1 MNKMRR
7 EFLTTG
13 AASIAAIAT
22 GMAVAGCS
30 KEEPKEAAKDG
41 DKPATPVAKAMVGAC
56 GLSCNACP
64 AMKAG
69 KCKGCASGKEASA
82 EMVAAKPCPVL
93 KCAAMKKIDYC
104 GADCKMFTKCPKLIG
119 KPYDKSFMEMMDK
132 KLGATT

>member
-1 MNKMRR
+1 MDKMRR
-7 EFLTTG
+7 EFLTAG

-22 GMAVAGCS
+22 GVAVGGCS
-30 KEEPKEAAKDG
+30 KEETQEAERG
-41 DKPATPVAKAMVGAC
+41 GGTPAATAATAMVGAC

-69 KCKGCASGKEASA
+69 KCKGCASGKEASE

-104 GADCKMFTKCPKLIG
+104 GTDCKMFTKCTKLIG
-119 KPYDKSFMEMMDK
+119 KPYDKSFMEMMGK